1 MAKRHTLHL
10 SDEQL
15 EELRHLRDTGEPAY
29 LRERAAALLKIAAG
43 TSPHKVA
50 QSGLLKKRKPDTVY
64 TWLQRYREAGVMGL
78 RHKPGKGRKPAF
90 APLSEEDAESELQG
104 VVYRDPSVL
113 PSQET
118 RWTLSILGA
127 AVSWLNDMSI
137 PGVRSVLRRL
147 GISYKR
153 GRPYMRSPD
162 VEYTQKL
169 ASVRQALEQAKQN
182 PQTHVAFYQD
192 EFVFRR
198 QPIIAKD
205 WTQTGTKHPLAKQS
219 LHDDETCYGIGAL
232 NAHTGD
238 LVYQQTE
245 SATVVATHAL
255 YSEICLRYPNAEHI
269 FIIQDNQPVHLHPN
283 LLAALLPQTIS
294 FHKPLPPSWKGKLSK
309 KIGELAK
316 LPIEVLQLPTYAP
329 WTNPIEKLWRWVRQS
344 VLHLH
349 RLADDWQALQQRVMA
364 FMQQFQGG
372 SEKLLRYVG
381 LLPI

>member
-283 LLAALLPQTIS
+283 LLAALLPQTTS

>member
-1 MAKRHTLHL
+1 MAKRHKLHL

-15 EELRHLRDTGEPAY
+15 EDLRHLRDTGEPAY

-43 TSPHKVA
+43 ASPHKVA

-64 TWLQRYREAGVMGL
+64 TWLHRYREAGVMGL

-90 APLSEEDAESELQG
+90 APLSEKDAESELQD

-113 PSQET
+113 PPQET

-127 AVSWLNDMSI
+127 TVSWLNDMSI

-169 ASVRQALEQAKQN
+169 ASVKQALEQTAQN
-182 PQTHVAFYQD
+182 PETHAAFYQD
-192 EFVFRR
+192 EFAFHRH
-198 QPIIAKD
+198 PTIAKD
-205 WTQTGTKHPLAKQS
+205 WTQTGTKHPLAHQS

-255 YSEICLRYPNAEHI
+255 YSEICLRYPNTEHI
-269 FIIQDNQPVHLHPN
+269 FIIQDNRPVHLHPN
-283 LLAALLPQTIS
+283 LLAALLPQTTS

-316 LPIEVLQLPTYAP
+316 LPIEILQLPTYAP

-364 FMQQFQGG
+364 FMQQFRGG

-381 LLPI
+381 LLPD